1 MPTYT
6 LRAPAVANANDRNML
21 AINNA
26 TGSGKLIK
34 IYRIWC
40 FGDGTG
46 TVTGALS
53 GFLLGR
59 IAGVSSGGTAL
70 NFIPHSSAV
79 TASSATPFTG
89 ISAVYHSAT
98 ITASIGTEI
107 RRVFKSSDELA
118 ASGGTMEE
126 IQILPAFSVI
136 WDTGYAD
143 ANVEP
148 LVLRENQGL
157 LIRTDSA
164 PSSALSTFQFWVEL
178 NIV

>member
-1 MPTYT
+1 MPSYS

-40 FGDGTG
+40 YNDGTSA
-46 TVTGALS
+46 VTGGTS

-59 IAGVSSGGTAL
+59 ISGISSGGTAL
-70 NFIPHSSAV
+70 NFLPHSSAV

-98 ITASIGTEI
+98 ITASIGTEL
-107 RRVFKSSDELA
+107 RRIFRSSDELA
-118 ASGGTMEE
+118 AGSGTMEE
-126 IQILPAFSVI
+126 IQLLPAFSVI

-143 ANVEP
+143 SNVEP

-157 LIRTDSA
+157 LIRTDSS
-164 PSSALSTFQFWVEL
+164 PSNAVGTFQFWVEL
-178 NIV
+178 NII

>member
-1 MPTYT
+1 MPTYSLQAT
-6 LRAPAVANANDRNML
+6 SLTNANDKNLL

-34 IYRIWC
+34 IYRIWVINN
-40 FGDGTG
+40 GTG
-46 TVTGALS
+46 AVSGGVTGI
-53 GFLLGR
+53 LLGR
-59 IAGVSSGGTAL
+59 MAAVSSGGTAT

-79 TASSATPFTG
+79 TASAATPFTG
-89 ISAVYHSAT
+89 ISAVTGATT
-98 ITASIGTEI
+98 ITGTIATEL
-107 RRVFKSSDELA
+107 RRVFKASDEIA
-118 ASGGTMEE
+118 ASGATMEE
-126 IQILPAFSVI
+126 IQMIPQWAAI

-148 LVLRENQGL
+148 LVLRENQGI

-164 PSSALSTFQFWVEL
+164 PANAAGQFSIWVEL